1 MKRAF
6 DILVAWVLLAVLS
19 IPLMLVGGLILL
31 RDGRPVLFSQE
42 RVGRHGKPFRIL
54 KFRTM
59 VVATGPTA
67 GVTSGE
73 SDARI
78 TATGRHLR
86 ARRIDEFPQ
95 LLNVLVGHMSLVGPR
110 PEVPEYVDL
119 DHPLWQTALSVRP
132 GITGPDSLAFRNEGQ
147 ELADAADANRHYREV
162 ILPEKLK
169 LQAQYAKDRSF
180 AGDLRLL
187 FRTFG
192 ALRG

>member
-1 MKRAF
+1 MKRTF
-6 DILVAWVLLAVLS
+6 DILVASVLLVALS
-19 IPLMLVGGLILL
+19 IPLVLVGGLILL
-31 RDGRPVLFSQE
+31 RDGRPVLFFQE
-42 RVGRHGKPFRIL
+42 RMGRSGKPFRIV

-59 VVATGPTA
+59 AVATGPTA

-86 ARRIDEFPQ
+86 ARRLDEFPQ

-110 PEVPEYVDL
+110 PEVPQYVDL
-119 DHPLWQTALSVRP
+119 NHPLWQATLSVRP

-147 ELADAADANRHYREV
+147 ELADATDADRHYREV

-169 LQAQYAKDRSF
+169 LQAQYAQDRSF